1 MKALPMKYFLALAA
15 ALFALHP
22 PDDLELA
29 WAVGASLGNAVGAR
43 SWEFG
48 AAHYSVEKD
57 ALFAQLI
64 DNDLG
69 NGLTDAAGWV
79 LRAGYAPV
87 KGVTL
92 NATYFINKRNVD
104 VANIAGQRNV
114 EHDRLQLDFN
124 MKF

>member
-1 MKALPMKYFLALAA
+1 M
-15 ALFALHP
+15 
-22 PDDLELA
+22 
-29 WAVGASLGNAVGAR
+29 
-43 SWEFG
+43 
-48 AAHYSVEKD
+48 EKD

-79 LRAGYAPV
+79 LRAGYAPF
-87 KGVTL
+87 KSVTL
-92 NATYFINKRNVD
+92 NATYFISERNVD